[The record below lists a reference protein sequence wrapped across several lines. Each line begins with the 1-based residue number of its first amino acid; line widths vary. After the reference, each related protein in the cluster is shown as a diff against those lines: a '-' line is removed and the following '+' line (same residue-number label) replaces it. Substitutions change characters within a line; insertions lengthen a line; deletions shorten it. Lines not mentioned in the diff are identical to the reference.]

1 MCKMRVVVRR
11 ECLGSRE
18 QCWSLWSG
26 KEVMEYTGNQIK
38 SLIKSGQKVCGL
50 ALKENELVPDAEGF
64 FTTNIMEHRYCGN
77 YTPMIESEGV
87 TANVFYIVIGSHEE
101 KGVTYF
107 DCISSK
113 FEQAS
118 FEQSDAKAYIKLG
131 IISGVA
137 RLGADDKI
145 ELASL
150 EYEKAEETKPT
161 EKKGAVEKKK

>member
-1 MCKMRVVVRR
+1 
-11 ECLGSRE
+11 
-18 QCWSLWSG
+18 
-26 KEVMEYTGNQIK
+26 
-38 SLIKSGQKVCGL
+38 
-50 ALKENELVPDAEGF
+50 
-64 FTTNIMEHRYCGN
+64 
-77 YTPMIESEGV
+77 MIESEGV

-131 IISGVA
+131 IISGGA

-150 EYEKAEETKPT
+150 EYEKARETKQP
-161 EKKGAVEKKK
+161 EKKAVPEKKK